1 MLKQVQYDYKIKI
14 TDVLG
19 KELVLTDYQKQ
30 IDISYLETGIYF
42 VSILQ
47 GNKSLVTKK
56 VVKQ

>member
-1 MLKQVQYDYKIKI
+1 VTLTIKI

-30 IDISYLETGIYF
+30 INISQLETGIYF

-47 GNKSLVTKK
+47 GNKTLVTKK
-56 VVKQ
+56 VIKE